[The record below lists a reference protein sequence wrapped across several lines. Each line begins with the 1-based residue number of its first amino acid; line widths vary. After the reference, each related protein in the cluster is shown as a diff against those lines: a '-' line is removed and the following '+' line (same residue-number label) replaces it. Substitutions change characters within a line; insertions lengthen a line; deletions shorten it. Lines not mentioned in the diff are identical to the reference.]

1 MKMTPRFYR
10 TVAAVAISLV
20 TFAPVIAAQQEP
32 QPSPTWSQEDSLRII
47 RETQK
52 RLGKMPYYGVFDWIT
67 FGIHGK
73 SLVLRGYA
81 SRPTLKS
88 NAESA
93 LKGIAGVDSIEN
105 EIEVLPNSPFDDR
118 IRQAAYARIYSAAP
132 LQKYSGSRGMGRGGP
147 SVARMAGGITND
159 PPMGYHAINII
170 VKRGNIILYGVV
182 LNSTD
187 QAIAEMQANQTSG
200 VFSVENNLVVEGAR
214 PKASK

>member
-1 MKMTPRFYR
+1 MTLRLHKI
-10 TVAAVAISLV
+10 VASIAISLAA
-20 TFAPVIAAQQEP
+20 FAPMIGAQQEP
-32 QPSPTWSQEDSLRII
+32 QPTPTWSQDDSLRII

-52 RLGKMPYYGVFDWIT
+52 RLGNLPYYGVFDWIT

-81 SRPTLKS
+81 SRPTLKT
-88 NAESA
+88 NAENA

-118 IRQAAYARIYSAAP
+118 IRQAAYTRIYSAAS

-159 PPMGYHAINII
+159 PPMGYHGISII

-200 VFSVENNLVVEGAR
+200 VFSVENNLVVQGAK
-214 PKASK
+214 PKPASK